1 MMLERKEEEMAE
13 KREGKKKGQK
23 KEGKNSFSIQLQA
36 RSQI

>member
-13 KREGKKKGQK
+13 KRGGKKKGQK